1 MSRSSFALALLAVLA
16 CAGCEGDVTGPVRTL
31 AVAWDKDAQHYSL
44 GPVRLSTITSLRHLR
59 GGAGSVQGGGAVQ
72 TQQSLITAKGATI
85 EGLRPKLVQSA
96 SSDVD
101 VAFDL
106 QNNVAYPAN
115 LDSLQLVT
123 AFYNL
128 EQARAAFNTWGLS
141 GLPPARLVLGAEVKD
156 EAGRPAL
163 GATEMYLQP
172 LATHFLPVP
181 AATTQLPL
189 AMNQGAMAHSLTH
202 QAAAVFAWSS
212 APAPTT
218 DQGPA
223 KDPDWNTAKHATRS
237 MTEGLADF
245 IAAAVTQ
252 DAHWLDHSNQQQAS
266 SRALDS
272 LRCGSAEMLKALPL
286 DDAAVPYDPY
296 PLGTVLAAALW
307 EASQGGQP
315 ELVAAGALGSLV
327 KWKAAA
333 AAAGGKLGVADV
345 LEAIVA
351 ASDGDERPS
360 LCGLFLD
367 RFAALSVSSLPTC
380 NGVTAAKPT
389 DTCACPPDQPG
400 GCP

>member
-1 MSRSSFALALLAVLA
+1 MSRAGLSLSFVAALA
-16 CAGCEGDVTGPVRTL
+16 CAACEADVTGPVRTL
-31 AVAWDKDAQHYSL
+31 AVAWDAEAHQYTLS
-44 GPVRLSTITSLRHLR
+44 PVRLATITSLRHLR
-59 GGAGSVQGGGAVQ
+59 GGAGTVLGGGSFQ
-72 TQQSLITAKGATI
+72 TQQALINAKGATV
-85 EGLRPKLVQSA
+85 EGLRGKLTLSSA
-96 SSDVD
+96 SDVD

-115 LDSLQLVT
+115 IDSLQLVT

-141 GLPPARLVLGAEVKD
+141 GLPPALIVFGADVKD
-156 EAGRPAL
+156 EAGHPAL
-163 GATEMYLQP
+163 ASNELYLQS
-172 LATHFLPVP
+172 LATHFVP
-181 AATTQLPL
+181 APTATTQLPL

-223 KDPDWNTAKHATRS
+223 KDADWNTTRHSTRS

-245 IAAAVTQ
+245 VAAAVTQ
-252 DAHWLDHSNQQQAS
+252 DARWLDHSSQQQAA

-272 LRCGSAEMLKALPL
+272 LRCGTSDMLKALSS
-286 DDAAVPYDPY
+286 DDATAPYDPY
-296 PLGTVLAAALW
+296 PLGTVLGAALW
-307 EASQGGQP
+307 EASGAGQP
-315 ELVAAGALGSLV
+315 EVIAAGALGALA

-333 AAAGGKLGVADV
+333 AAAGGKLGLADA

-351 ASDGDERPS
+351 ATDGDERPS
-360 LCGLFLD
+360 LCGILLD
-367 RFAALSVSSLPTC
+367 RFAALSVSSLPSC
-380 NGVTAAKPT
+380 DGVAPTKPT
-389 DTCACPPDQPG
+389 DTCACPADQPG